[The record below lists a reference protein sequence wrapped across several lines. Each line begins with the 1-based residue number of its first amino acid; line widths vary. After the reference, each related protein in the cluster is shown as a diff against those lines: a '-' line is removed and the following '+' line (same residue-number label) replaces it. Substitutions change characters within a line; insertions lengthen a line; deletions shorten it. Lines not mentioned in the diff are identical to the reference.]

1 MINELVEK
9 INSYIRDADTG
20 IVIKAYELAK
30 TAHEGQMR
38 ESGEDYI
45 THPLEVSEILVDL
58 QLDVPTITAAILH
71 DVIEDT
77 DYTYEDIAKLFST
90 EIADLVDGVT
100 KIGKIDFS
108 SKEERQAESL
118 RKMIIAMAKDIR
130 VILIKLADRLHNM
143 RTLKYMTAK
152 KQKEKAQETL
162 DIYAPIAH
170 RLGISRI
177 KWELEDLALRYLDE
191 ESYYD
196 LVDKVSAKRKEREEY
211 IEQVIETLKQR
222 LEKSSIG
229 SEIHGRP
236 KHFYSIYRKMY
247 QQNKS
252 FDQIYDLIAVRV
264 IVGSIRDCYAV
275 LGIAHTMWKP
285 LPGRFKDYIAMPKP
299 NMYQSLHTT
308 VIGPNGEPFEIQ
320 IRTWDMHRTAEFGIA
335 AHWIYKENTGSS
347 KDDSFDDKLVW
358 LRQILEWQ
366 RELQDSS
373 EFMETLK
380 LDLFSD
386 EVFVFTP
393 KGDVMQFPKGATPL
407 DFAYRVHSDIGN
419 KCIGA
424 KVNGKIVPLNYEL
437 KNGDIIHVL
446 TSNNSSGP
454 SRDWLKLVKS
464 SHAKNKIRQYF
475 KKEKREENIIK
486 GKDALEIE
494 VRRQGLQNSNLIKQK
509 FLEYVAIKTNYHSVE
524 DLFAAIGFGGIKA
537 NHVIQKIKHK
547 FKDELN
553 LEVPVESNEQIKQTS
568 LQGNKEIRSPKNYN
582 QLEKAVK
589 VSGFD
594 NMAVRFSQCCNPVPG
609 DNIVGYITRGRGV
622 SIHRA
627 DCVNIRN
634 VDEMER
640 LIDVEWL
647 EETNAN
653 FKAQINIKAKDVKG
667 LLTKVTNTL
676 SEQDV
681 NIDSLH
687 SKRDTQGFANL
698 NLSVEVKTVK
708 ELSVLMKKLSKLP
721 EILSI
726 YRS

>member
-1 MINELVEK
+1 MINELVQK
-9 INSYIRDADTG
+9 IKSYNKDADTD
-20 IVIKAYELAK
+20 IFIKAYQLAK
-30 TAHEGQMR
+30 NAHEGQKR

-45 THPLEVSEILVDL
+45 VHPLEVAEILIGL
-58 QLDVPTITAAILH
+58 QLDMPTITASILH

-77 DYTYEDIAKLFST
+77 NYSYEDISSMFT
-90 EIADLVDGVT
+90 PEIAELVDGVT
-100 KIGKIDFS
+100 KIGKIEFS

-143 RTLKYMTAK
+143 RTLKYMPVD

-177 KWELEDLALRYLDE
+177 KWELEDLALRYLAEDT
-191 ESYYD
+191 YYD
-196 LVDKVSAKRKEREEY
+196 LVHKVSSKRKEREEY
-211 IEQVIETLKQR
+211 IEQVIDSLKQR
-222 LEKSSIG
+222 LQK
-229 SEIHGRP
+229 SEIESDIYGRP

-247 QQNKS
+247 QQNKT

-264 IVGSIRDCYAV
+264 IVNSVRDCYAV
-275 LGIAHTMWKP
+275 LGVAHTMWKP

-308 VIGPNGEPFEIQ
+308 VIGPNGDPFEIQ

-335 AHWIYKENTGSS
+335 AHWKYKESVATS
-347 KDDSFDDKLVW
+347 KEDSFEDKLVW

-437 KNGDIIHVL
+437 NNGEIIHIL

-475 KKEKREENIIK
+475 KKEKREDNIIK
-486 GKDALEIE
+486 GKDALEKE
-494 VRRQGLQNSNLIKQK
+494 LRRQRLQNTTIIKQHY
-509 FLEYVAIKTNYHSVE
+509 LEYAAQKTNYNSMD
-524 DLFAAIGFGGIKA
+524 DLCAAIGFGGIKA
-537 NHVIQKIKHK
+537 NHVIQKIKNK

-553 LEVPVESNEQIKQTS
+553 LEQPAEPTIMEEKQTKP
-568 LQGNKEIRSPKNYN
+568 QKIYN
-582 QLEKAVK
+582 DLDKAVK

-594 NMAVRFSQCCNPVPG
+594 NMAVRFSKCCNPVPG

-627 DCVNIRN
+627 DCVNIRHT
-634 VDEMER
+634 DDIGR
-640 LIDVEWL
+640 LIDVEWVKH
-647 EETNAN
+647 TNAN
-653 FKAQINIKAKDVKG
+653 FKAQINIKARDVRG
-667 LLTKVTNTL
+667 FLTKVTKTL
-676 SEQDV
+676 SEEDI
-681 NIDSLH
+681 NIDSLYC
-687 SKRDTQGFANL
+687 KGDTQGYAYVDI
-698 NLSVEVKTVK
+698 SVEVKTVK
-708 ELSVLMKKLSKLP
+708 ELSKLIKRLSKIP

-726 YRS
+726 YRI

>member
-1 MINELVEK
+1 MINELVQK
-9 INSYIRDADTG
+9 IKSYNKDADTD
-20 IVIKAYELAK
+20 IFIKAYELAK
-30 TAHEGQMR
+30 NAHEGQKR

-45 THPLEVSEILVDL
+45 VHPLEVAEILIEL
-58 QLDVPTITAAILH
+58 QLDMPTITASILH

-77 DYTYEDIAKLFST
+77 NYSYEDICNMFT
-90 EIADLVDGVT
+90 PEIAELVDGVT
-100 KIGKIDFS
+100 KIGKIEFS

-143 RTLKYMTAK
+143 RTLKYMPVN

-177 KWELEDLALRYLDE
+177 KWELEDLALRYLAE
-191 ESYYD
+191 ETYYD
-196 LVDKVSAKRKEREEY
+196 LVHKVSSKRKEREEY
-211 IEQVIETLKQR
+211 IEQVIDSLKQR
-222 LEKSSIG
+222 LQKA
-229 SEIHGRP
+229 EIESDIYGRP

-247 QQNKS
+247 QQNKT

-264 IVGSIRDCYAV
+264 IVNSVRDCYAV
-275 LGIAHTMWKP
+275 LGVAHTMWKP

-308 VIGPNGEPFEIQ
+308 VIGPNGDPFEIQ

-335 AHWIYKENTGSS
+335 AHWKYKESVATS
-347 KDDSFDDKLVW
+347 KEDSFEDKLVW

-437 KNGDIIHVL
+437 NNGEIIHVL

-475 KKEKREENIIK
+475 KKEKREDNIIK
-486 GKDALEIE
+486 GKDALEKE
-494 VRRQGLQNSNLIKQK
+494 LRRQGLQNTTIIKQHY
-509 FLEYVAIKTNYHSVE
+509 LEYAAQKTNYNSVD
-524 DLFAAIGFGGIKA
+524 DLCAAIGFGGIKA
-537 NHVIQKIKHK
+537 NHIIQKIKNK

-553 LEVPVESNEQIKQTS
+553 LEQPAEPTVIEQKQTKP
-568 LQGNKEIRSPKNYN
+568 QKVYN
-582 QLEKAVK
+582 DLDKAVK
-589 VSGFD
+589 VCGFD
-594 NMAVRFSQCCNPVPG
+594 NMAVRFSKCCNPVPG

-627 DCVNIRN
+627 DCVNIRHT
-634 VDEMER
+634 DDIGR
-640 LIDVEWL
+640 LIDVEWVKH
-647 EETNAN
+647 TNAN
-653 FKAQINIKAKDVKG
+653 FKAQINIKARDVKG

-676 SEQDV
+676 SEEDI
-681 NIDSLH
+681 NIDTLYC
-687 SKRDTQGFANL
+687 KGDTQGYAYVDI
-698 NLSVEVKTVK
+698 SVEVKTVK
-708 ELSVLMKKLSKLP
+708 ELSKLIKRLSKIP

-726 YRS
+726 YRI

>member
-1 MINELVEK
+1 MINELVQK
-9 INSYIRDADTG
+9 IKSYNKDADTD
-20 IVIKAYELAK
+20 IFIKAYELARN
-30 TAHEGQMR
+30 AHEGQKR

-45 THPLEVSEILVDL
+45 VHPLEVAEILIEL
-58 QLDVPTITAAILH
+58 QLDMPTITASILH

-77 DYTYEDIAKLFST
+77 NYSYEDISNMFT
-90 EIADLVDGVT
+90 PEIAELVDGVT
-100 KIGKIDFS
+100 KIGKIEFS

-143 RTLKYMTAK
+143 RTLKYMPVN

-177 KWELEDLALRYLDE
+177 KWELEDLALRYLAE
-191 ESYYD
+191 ETYYD
-196 LVDKVSAKRKEREEY
+196 LVHKVSSKRREREEY
-211 IEQVIETLKQR
+211 IEQVIESLKQR
-222 LEKSSIG
+222 LEKS
-229 SEIHGRP
+229 EIESDIYGRP

-247 QQNKS
+247 QQNKT

-264 IVGSIRDCYAV
+264 IVNSVRDCYAV
-275 LGIAHTMWKP
+275 LGVAHTMWKP

-308 VIGPNGEPFEIQ
+308 VIGPNGDPFEIQ

-335 AHWIYKENTGSS
+335 AHWKYKESIATS
-347 KDDSFDDKLVW
+347 KEDSFEDKLVW

-437 KNGDIIHVL
+437 NNGEIIHVL

-475 KKEKREENIIK
+475 KKEKREDNIIK
-486 GKDALEIE
+486 GKDALEKE
-494 VRRQGLQNSNLIKQK
+494 LRRQGLQNTTIIKQHY
-509 FLEYVAIKTNYHSVE
+509 LEYAAQKTNYNSVD
-524 DLFAAIGFGGIKA
+524 DLCAAIGFGGIKA
-537 NHVIQKIKHK
+537 NHVIQKIKSK
-547 FKDELN
+547 FRDELN
-553 LEVPVESNEQIKQTS
+553 LEQPPEPTVMEEKQTRP
-568 LQGNKEIRSPKNYN
+568 QKVYN
-582 QLEKAVK
+582 DLDKAVK

-594 NMAVRFSQCCNPVPG
+594 NMAVRFSKCCNPVPG

-627 DCVNIRN
+627 DCVNIRHT
-634 VDEMER
+634 DDIGR
-640 LIDVEWL
+640 LIDVEWVKH
-647 EETNAN
+647 TTAN
-653 FKAQINIKAKDVKG
+653 FKAQINIKARDVRG

-676 SEQDV
+676 SEEDI
-681 NIDSLH
+681 NIDSLYC
-687 SKRDTQGFANL
+687 KGDTQGYAYVDI
-698 NLSVEVKTVK
+698 SVEVKTVK
-708 ELSVLMKKLSKLP
+708 ELSKLIKRLSKIP

-726 YRS
+726 YRI

>member
-1 MINELVEK
+1 MINELVQK
-9 INSYIRDADTG
+9 IKSYNKDADTD
-20 IVIKAYELAK
+20 IFIKAYQLAK
-30 TAHEGQMR
+30 NAHEGQKR

-45 THPLEVSEILVDL
+45 VHPLEVAEILIGL
-58 QLDVPTITAAILH
+58 QLDMPTITASILH

-77 DYTYEDIAKLFST
+77 NYSYEDISSMFT
-90 EIADLVDGVT
+90 PEIAELVDGVT
-100 KIGKIDFS
+100 KIGKIEFS

-143 RTLKYMTAK
+143 RTLKYMPVD

-177 KWELEDLALRYLDE
+177 KWELEDLALRYLAEDT
-191 ESYYD
+191 YYD
-196 LVDKVSAKRKEREEY
+196 LVHKVSSKRKEREEY
-211 IEQVIETLKQR
+211 IEQVIDSLKQR
-222 LEKSSIG
+222 LQK
-229 SEIHGRP
+229 SEIESDIYGRP

-247 QQNKS
+247 QQNKT

-264 IVGSIRDCYAV
+264 IVNSVRDCYAV
-275 LGIAHTMWKP
+275 LGVAHTMWKP

-308 VIGPNGEPFEIQ
+308 VIGPNGDPFEIQ

-335 AHWIYKENTGSS
+335 AHWKYKESVATS
-347 KDDSFDDKLVW
+347 KEDSFEDKLVW

-437 KNGDIIHVL
+437 NNGEIIHIL

-475 KKEKREENIIK
+475 KKEKREDNIIK
-486 GKDALEIE
+486 GKDALEKE
-494 VRRQGLQNSNLIKQK
+494 LRRQGLQNTTIIKQHY
-509 FLEYVAIKTNYHSVE
+509 LEYAAQKTNYNSMD
-524 DLFAAIGFGGIKA
+524 DLCAAIGFGGIKA
-537 NHVIQKIKHK
+537 NHVIQKIKNK

-553 LEVPVESNEQIKQTS
+553 LEQPAEPTIMEEKQTKP
-568 LQGNKEIRSPKNYN
+568 QKIYN
-582 QLEKAVK
+582 DLDKAVK

-594 NMAVRFSQCCNPVPG
+594 NMAVRFSKCCNPVPG

-627 DCVNIRN
+627 DCVNIRHT
-634 VDEMER
+634 DDIGR
-640 LIDVEWL
+640 LIDVEWVKH
-647 EETNAN
+647 TNAN
-653 FKAQINIKAKDVKG
+653 FKAQINIKARDVRG
-667 LLTKVTNTL
+667 FLTKVTKTL
-676 SEQDV
+676 SEEDI
-681 NIDSLH
+681 NIDSLYC
-687 SKRDTQGFANL
+687 KGDTQGYAYVDI
-698 NLSVEVKTVK
+698 SVEVKTVK
-708 ELSVLMKKLSKLP
+708 ELSKLIKRLSKIP

-726 YRS
+726 YRI